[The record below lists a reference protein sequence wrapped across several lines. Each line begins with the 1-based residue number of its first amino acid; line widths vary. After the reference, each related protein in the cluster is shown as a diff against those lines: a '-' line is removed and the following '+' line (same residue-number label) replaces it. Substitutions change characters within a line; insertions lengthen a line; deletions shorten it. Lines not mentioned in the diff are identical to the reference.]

1 MPDALFQHFHVF
13 QSIFREFQ
21 EILDFQ
27 KTFDKD
33 IRATIL
39 SPTATLE
46 TLTEHSTEMK
56 VRYSNYTRLSE
67 KCLGLMQSNRE
78 YFNEIRKHTKSGLM
92 INDELMRPTR
102 GIPNMKMYFTDFVKC
117 AKKDGKDRDAEVY
130 DEMLFVLDNVGKTVD
145 DSLLLEK
152 IGNLPNDFQIEEQG
166 CCVKSGA
173 VDLIKTHKSLL
184 RKLLG
189 MKASCK
195 FNSGHMFLFEKC
207 LLICSKIVSKS
218 RKGRKGKKYYRRKEK
233 FQLEALIQISDLVDF
248 LDDDDYYD
256 IDDKTLKIFEKQT
269 NLVHLISLDSKDLAD
284 DWSEKIVAEVGK
296 LNTE

>member
-1 MPDALFQHFHVF
+1 MRMPDALFQHFTVF

-21 EILDFQ
+21 EIIDFQ

-46 TLTEHSTEMK
+46 TMTEHSREMK
-56 VRYSNYTRLSE
+56 VRYSSYSRLYE

-92 INDELMRPTR
+92 INDELSRPTR
-102 GIPNMKMYFTDFVKC
+102 GIPNMKLYFTDFVKC

-130 DEMLFVLDNVGKTVD
+130 DEMLFVLNNVGKTVD
-145 DSLLLEK
+145 DALLLEK

-173 VDLIKTHKSLL
+173 VDLIKTHRSLL

-207 LLICSKIVSKS
+207 LLICIKIESKK
-218 RKGRKGKKYYRRKEK
+218 RKGKKYYRKKEK
-233 FQLEALIQISDLVDF
+233 FRLEALIQISDLADF
-248 LDDDDYYD
+248 LDDDYYD

-269 NLVHLISLDSKDLAD
+269 NLVHLISLDSKDSAD